1 MKTLEITT
9 PFHKQKVRKSQ
20 STKKTPK
27 KLTCTHTYTLI
38 HKDGDI
44 KLYIQKRERYI
55 HAYTTQETHKI
66 HKHIQKTHKE
76 TKKNRVRKPKKP
88 EILKNPFEKQENHDK
103 PISSFTKKTP
113 KTKQEAEKETCT
125 HTHTHTLHTKKR
137 NRERNRGYIC
147 FIPW

>member
-66 HKHIQKTHKE
+66 HKHIQKTH
-76 TKKNRVRKPKKP
+76 TKRQRKT
-88 EILKNPFEKQENHDK
+88 E
-103 PISSFTKKTP
+103 
-113 KTKQEAEKETCT
+113 
-125 HTHTHTLHTKKR
+125 
-137 NRERNRGYIC
+137 
-147 FIPW
+147 

>member
-44 KLYIQKRERYI
+44 KLYIQRERERYI

-66 HKHIQKTHKE
+66 HKHIQKTH
-76 TKKNRVRKPKKP
+76 TKRQRKT
-88 EILKNPFEKQENHDK
+88 E
-103 PISSFTKKTP
+103 
-113 KTKQEAEKETCT
+113 
-125 HTHTHTLHTKKR
+125 
-137 NRERNRGYIC
+137 
-147 FIPW
+147 